1 MLTST
6 TEIALVEAEHGHVV
20 LAQIAVPPIIPARAH
35 NRRLLA
41 HARVRVTPTGK
52 LWRRPS
58 RSRPTP
64 DRAPWMALGFV
75 PCVHLPLL
83 DLALDALRLA
93 LEQRSVWIRRPCAA
107 VAMAVALVALA
118 GAARPQIPSVVRVA
132 LPALFDIAAI
142 AHPATSALAR
152 AKMCVATAMVA
163 AAARAPTPPL
173 HERSAGYL
181 HADVPR
187 KPRADARLP
196 NGRALVGM
204 QRSRVEL

>member
-20 LAQIAVPPIIPARAH
+20 LAQIAVPPVVPARAH

-52 LWRRPS
+52 LRRS
-58 RSRPTP
+58 LSRPTP
-64 DRAPWMALGFV
+64 DRTPWMALRFV
-75 PCVHLPLL
+75 PRVHLPWL
-83 DLALDALRLA
+83 DLALDAPRLA

-118 GAARPQIPSVVRVA
+118 GTARPQIPSVVRVA

-152 AKMCVATAMVA
+152 AKLCVATAMVA
-163 AAARAPTPPL
+163 AAARAPNPSL
-173 HERSAGYL
+173 HERFAGYL